1 MMNRLSQRWCAAVLL
16 LAASALTGCATG
28 PSANPQDP
36 LEPFNRA
43 MYTFNDTADRVVL
56 KPVAQTYVDVTP
68 KFVRTTV
75 GNFFGNLGD
84 VWSGLNAAL
93 QLRPVEATT
102 NFMRFAVNTVF
113 GFGGLVDLATPM
125 GMTKTSH
132 DFGQTLG
139 RWGAPMGPYI
149 MLPFSGPS
157 NLRDTAGGFV
167 SVGPDDPLATDD
179 IATRNSL
186 KVVSMLNGRA
196 ALLEASNTLDSIA
209 LDRYSFLRDVY
220 LKRREA
226 ATQPIWVDTPKADDW
241 GDSSASD
248 EAWESAPAPSQ
259 APQ

>member
-1 MMNRLSQRWCAAVLL
+1 MNRLSQRWCAAVLL

-113 GFGGLVDLATPM
+113 GFGGLVDLAT
-125 GMTKTSH
+125 
-132 DFGQTLG
+132 
-139 RWGAPMGPYI
+139 
-149 MLPFSGPS
+149 
-157 NLRDTAGGFV
+157 
-167 SVGPDDPLATDD
+167 
-179 IATRNSL
+179 
-186 KVVSMLNGRA
+186 
-196 ALLEASNTLDSIA
+196 
-209 LDRYSFLRDVY
+209 
-220 LKRREA
+220 
-226 ATQPIWVDTPKADDW
+226 
-241 GDSSASD
+241 
-248 EAWESAPAPSQ
+248 
-259 APQ
+259 